1 MYNTE
6 FEKNLQFKK
15 KILSAL
21 LTSQPRKGAS
31 TRGNSSESLSSS
43 SRAYPPNTHLDS
55 QKTANGEELGHSG
68 LSLPIT
74 AFSTFLVL
82 F

>member
-1 MYNTE
+1 M
-6 FEKNLQFKK
+6 
-15 KILSAL
+15 
-21 LTSQPRKGAS
+21 G
-31 TRGNSSESLSSS
+31 
-43 SRAYPPNTHLDS
+43 DS